1 MQLLRQTLEFLPFY
15 FLRHGETDWNRIG
28 LVQGQVNMPLNGNGL
43 AQARAA
49 RHVLADQ
56 GIGTICTSPLD
67 RARLTA
73 DIIAAGLHVPVREIG
88 NLKECNFGAREG
100 HPKGAWYDAWRQGEA
115 PLGAERFVHFMERA
129 LDGINEALRNPGPVL
144 IVAHGGIYWAIER
157 FAGIARRDRIPN
169 GVPLFHAP
177 PPKPLLPWHRQR
189 IGEFVAA

>member
-1 MQLLRQTLEFLPFY
+1 MQLLRQTFY

-28 LVQGQVNMPLNGNGL
+28 LVQGQVNMPLNGTGI

-49 RHVLADQ
+49 RDILQDQ

-73 DIIAAGLHVPVREIG
+73 EIIAAGLHVPVREIAG
-88 NLKECNFGAREG
+88 LKECDFGAREG
-100 HPKGAWYDAWRQGEA
+100 HPKGTWYDAWRNGET
-115 PLGAERFVHFMERA
+115 PKGAEHFSHFMERA
-129 LDGINEALRNPGPVL
+129 LEGINEALRNPGPVL
-144 IVAHGGIYWAIER
+144 IVAHGGVYWAIER

-189 IGEFVAA
+189 IGDIAAA